1 MPARLKAA
9 GESTPPPPEGTGRQ
23 AQPSIR
29 EATVHTQTHPTTD
42 RRFVDPEELI
52 CPGCGEQVRCAP
64 PDGHVVDGL
73 PVPQFSHPDA
83 TALCRTRSGAV
94 AEPVEEA
101 W

>member
-1 MPARLKAA
+1 M
-9 GESTPPPPEGTGRQ
+9 
-23 AQPSIR
+23 
-29 EATVHTQTHPTTD
+29 HTQTHPTTD

-94 AEPVEEA
+94 AEPVEQA